1 MKGYVFVA
9 PDAIETDSA
18 LERWIAQCLA
28 FAGSLPP
35 K

>member
-18 LERWIAQCLA
+18 LERWIAQCLV
-28 FAGSLPP
+28 FVGSLPP